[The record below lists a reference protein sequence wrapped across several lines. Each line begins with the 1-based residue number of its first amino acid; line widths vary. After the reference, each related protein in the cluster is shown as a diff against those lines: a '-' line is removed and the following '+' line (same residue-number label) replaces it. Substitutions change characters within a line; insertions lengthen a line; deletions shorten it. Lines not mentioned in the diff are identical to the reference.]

1 MWWTAAQATMGM
13 GFMPSGNIG
22 LDLANAVAQAPAYSP
37 AEQQLL
43 QQIQDPQQRAMQML
57 QMFMQ
62 KQALLTTMLS
72 NLANMRHEMLK
83 TVANN
88 LRG

>member
-1 MWWTAAQATMGM
+1 MKSKKGRSKKAASAR
-13 GFMPSGNIG
+13 SSKK
-22 LDLANAVAQAPAYSP
+22 DLAPRGQGV
-37 AEQQLL
+37 
-43 QQIQDPQQRAMQML
+43 
-57 QMFMQ
+57 
-62 KQALLTTMLS
+62 KGGTTVS